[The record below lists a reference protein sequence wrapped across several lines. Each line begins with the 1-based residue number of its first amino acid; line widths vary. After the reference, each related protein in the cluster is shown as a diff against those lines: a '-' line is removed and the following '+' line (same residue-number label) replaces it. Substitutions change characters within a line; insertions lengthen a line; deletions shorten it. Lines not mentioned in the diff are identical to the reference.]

1 MMKYLLILL
10 LTLSAN
16 VFAENC
22 PEGSNSPNCSGDYPG
37 YVPTWDDRYSVG
49 CQITQNGSD
58 PVVTNFQFKHG
69 NLDYAQG
76 GTMMVY
82 LQEAVAEWYADIKEA
97 AAGEGVDSRLIP
109 TPGSKMGDLIAI
121 EKFMSGKFDE

>member
-1 MMKYLLILL
+1 MKYLLILL

-16 VFAENC
+16 VFAGSC

-37 YVPTWDDRYSVG
+37 SVPNWESRHSVG
-49 CQITQNGSD
+49 CVMTQNGSD

-69 NLDYAQG
+69 SLDYAQG

-82 LQEAVAEWYADIKEA
+82 LQEAVAEWYADIKA
-97 AAGEGVDSRLIP
+97 AAADEGVDSRLIP
-109 TPGSKMGDLIAI
+109 TPGSTISDLIAI
-121 EKFMSGKFDE
+121 EEVMSGKFDE